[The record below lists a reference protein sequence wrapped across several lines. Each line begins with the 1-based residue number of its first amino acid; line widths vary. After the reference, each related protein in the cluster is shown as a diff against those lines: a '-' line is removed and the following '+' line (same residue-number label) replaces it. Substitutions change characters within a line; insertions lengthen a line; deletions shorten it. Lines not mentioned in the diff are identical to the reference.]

1 MHGKSS
7 LADGKN
13 HQNPHTSKHLFVLKT
28 SSLNIERDVN
38 KKKTLK
44 QTADA
49 RRKTQTV
56 DGRRKTQT
64 ADRRR
69 KTQTAD
75 RRRKTQTETAL
86 SDPFGFRN
94 APILRRWLMSS
105 FQTSILRDAHTI

>member
-44 QTADA
+44 QTADG

-75 RRRKTQTETAL
+75 RRRRTQTADGCAGRKPQARCAGTRQSERPST
-86 SDPFGFRN
+86 
-94 APILRRWLMSS
+94 
-105 FQTSILRDAHTI
+105 T